1 MVALIFTVTFA
12 SIDWYMSLE
21 PEWFSTIYGFI
32 FVAAWS
38 LERARICDCRHGA
51 AFARKSR

>member
-1 MVALIFTVTFA
+1 MVALIFSVTFA

-38 LERARICDCRHGA
+38 SERARVCDRGDGA
-51 AFARKSR
+51 ARRAKSR

>member
-1 MVALIFTVTFA
+1 MVALIFTITFA

-32 FVAAWS
+32 FVASWTLSA
-38 LERARICDCRHGA
+38 LAFVICVMADFRAKNR
-51 AFARKSR
+51 